1 MVSYFENQGYKVS
14 LYGWMQI
21 GGTAGEVIIIEENE
35 REKDTLLFFYEMLEV
50 IKPQDRDLVKKII
63 ES

>member
-1 MVSYFENQGYKVS
+1 MS

-50 IKPQDRDLVKKII
+50 IKSQDRDLVKKII